1 MSERL
6 SQKQIKQDIRE
17 DEVQSF
23 LLTAI
28 EKVQERPSFYF
39 GILGGILAAV
49 LVVSGLFTWLEHR
62 SELAQEELAEVIRV
76 YEAPV
81 VEADA
86 KPDDERDPSFASAE
100 ARSERVGA
108 ALDEVTS
115 GTAGEVADLYRA
127 QLALDR
133 GEIEE
138 ARKLWEDFLASE
150 EDHALATSVRI
161 NLIRLDRQ
169 EGKAE
174 AVAEDLQRQLDGT
187 DKDLPE
193 DVLLFELAKT
203 REALGQTEEA
213 KDLYQRILD
222 EYPTSGYATK
232 ARQATTA

>member
-23 LLTAI
+23 LITAI
-28 EKVQERPSFYF
+28 EKFQERPSFYL
-39 GILGGILAAV
+39 GILGGVLVAV
-49 LVVSGLFTWLEHR
+49 LAVSGLFTWLEHR
-62 SELAQEELAEVIRV
+62 SEVAQQELADVIRV

-81 VEADA
+81 V
-86 KPDDERDPSFASAE
+86 DEGATPEDEDEPSFASAE
-100 ARSERVGA
+100 ARRERVGA
-108 ALDEVTS
+108 ALEGVNS
-115 GTAGEVADLYRA
+115 GSAGEVADLYRA

-133 GEIEE
+133 GEVEE
-138 ARKLWEDFLASE
+138 ARKLWEAFLASQD
-150 EDHALATSVRI
+150 DHALATSVRI

-174 AVAEDLQRQLDGT
+174 ALAEDLQRQLDGT

-222 EYPTSGYATK
+222 EYPTSGYAAK